1 MSGIHW
7 SLLGLLILI
16 EGLLLILLGR
26 ENGLLGTILLSSIT
40 AFGGLWLMRE
50 EDFSIWTLV
59 EVELQ
64 QRHLPTDELWQ
75 AFLLWLAGGLLLVP
89 GILTDALGLSLTIPD
104 IRIVQRRHTQCDGA
118 RRWYCRSR
126 GRKLW
131 WSFKLI
137 VYPT

>member
-1 MSGIHW
+1 MSGVHR

-26 ENGLLGTILLSSIT
+26 ESGLLGTILLSSVT
-40 AFGGLWLMRE
+40 AVGGLWLMRE

-64 QRHLPTDELWQ
+64 QHRLPTDELWQ

-89 GILTDALGLSLTIPD
+89 GVLTDALGLSLTVPD
-104 IRIVQRRHTQCDGA
+104 IRSALIDQLNRYFRQRWNAAHGN
-118 RRWYCRSR
+118 
-126 GRKLW
+126 
-131 WSFKLI
+131 
-137 VYPT
+137 

>member
-1 MSGIHW
+1 MSGVHW

-26 ENGLLGTILLSSIT
+26 ESGLLGTVLLSSVT
-40 AFGGLWLMRE
+40 AVGGLWLMRE

-64 QRHLPTDELWQ
+64 QRRLPTDELWQ

-89 GILTDALGLSLTIPD
+89 GVLTDALGLSLTVPD
-104 IRIVQRRHTQCDGA
+104 IRSALIDQLNRYFRQRWNAAHGN
-118 RRWYCRSR
+118 
-126 GRKLW
+126 
-131 WSFKLI
+131 
-137 VYPT
+137 

>member
-1 MSGIHW
+1 MSGMHW

-26 ENGLLGTILLSSIT
+26 ESGLLGTILLSSVT
-40 AFGGLWLMRE
+40 AVGGLWLMRE

-64 QRHLPTDELWQ
+64 QRRLPTDELWQ

-89 GILTDALGLSLTIPD
+89 GVMTDALGLSLTVPD
-104 IRIVQRRHTQCDGA
+104 IRSALIDQLNRYFRQRWNAAHG
-118 RRWYCRSR
+118 S
-126 GRKLW
+126 
-131 WSFKLI
+131 
-137 VYPT
+137 

>member
-1 MSGIHW
+1 MSGMHW

-26 ENGLLGTILLSSIT
+26 ESGLLGTILLSSVT
-40 AFGGLWLMRE
+40 AVGGLWLMRE

-64 QRHLPTDELWQ
+64 QRRLPTDELWQ

-89 GILTDALGLSLTIPD
+89 GVLTDALGLSLTVPD
-104 IRIVQRRHTQCDGA
+104 IRSALIDQLNRYFRQRWNAPHGN
-118 RRWYCRSR
+118 
-126 GRKLW
+126 
-131 WSFKLI
+131 
-137 VYPT
+137 

>member
-1 MSGIHW
+1 MSGVHW

-26 ENGLLGTILLSSIT
+26 ESGLLGTILLSSVT
-40 AFGGLWLMRE
+40 AVGGLWLMRE

-64 QRHLPTDELWQ
+64 QRRLPTDELWQ

-89 GILTDALGLSLTIPD
+89 GVLTDALGLSLTVPD
-104 IRIVQRRHTQCDGA
+104 IRSALIDQLNRYFRQR
-118 RRWYCRSR
+118 
-126 GRKLW
+126 
-131 WSFKLI
+131 WSAAHGN
-137 VYPT
+137 

>member
-1 MSGIHW
+1 MSGMHW

-26 ENGLLGTILLSSIT
+26 ESGLLGTILLSSVT
-40 AFGGLWLMRE
+40 AVGGLWLMRE

-64 QRHLPTDELWQ
+64 QRRLPTDELWQ

-89 GILTDALGLSLTIPD
+89 GVLTDALGLSLTVPD
-104 IRIVQRRHTQCDGA
+104 IRSALIAQLNRHFRQRWNAAHGN
-118 RRWYCRSR
+118 
-126 GRKLW
+126 
-131 WSFKLI
+131 
-137 VYPT
+137 

>member
-1 MSGIHW
+1 MSGMHW

-26 ENGLLGTILLSSIT
+26 ESGLLGTILLSSIT

-89 GILTDALGLSLTIPD
+89 GILTDALGLSLTVPD
-104 IRIVQRRHTQCDGA
+104 IRSALIDQLNRYFRQRWNAAHGN
-118 RRWYCRSR
+118 
-126 GRKLW
+126 
-131 WSFKLI
+131 
-137 VYPT
+137 

>member
-1 MSGIHW
+1 MSGMHW

-26 ENGLLGTILLSSIT
+26 ESGLLGTILLSSVT
-40 AFGGLWLMRE
+40 AVGGLWLMRE

-64 QRHLPTDELWQ
+64 QRRLPTDELWQ

-89 GILTDALGLSLTIPD
+89 GVLTDALGLSLTVPD
-104 IRIVQRRHTQCDGA
+104 IRSALIDQLNRYFR
-118 RRWYCRSR
+118 RRWN
-126 GRKLW
+126 GAHGN
-131 WSFKLI
+131 
-137 VYPT
+137 

>member
-1 MSGIHW
+1 MSGMHW

-26 ENGLLGTILLSSIT
+26 ESGLLGTTLLSSVT
-40 AFGGLWLMRE
+40 AVGGLWLMRE

-64 QRHLPTDELWQ
+64 QRRLPTDELWQ

-89 GILTDALGLSLTIPD
+89 GVLTDALGLSLTVPD
-104 IRIVQRRHTQCDGA
+104 IRSALIDQLNRYFRQRWNAAHGN
-118 RRWYCRSR
+118 
-126 GRKLW
+126 
-131 WSFKLI
+131 
-137 VYPT
+137 

>member
-1 MSGIHW
+1 MSGMHW

-26 ENGLLGTILLSSIT
+26 ESGLLGTVLLSSVT
-40 AFGGLWLMRE
+40 VVGGLWLMRE

-64 QRHLPTDELWQ
+64 QRRLPTDELWQ

-89 GILTDALGLSLTIPD
+89 GVLTDALGLSLTVPD
-104 IRIVQRRHTQCDGA
+104 IRSALIDQLNRYFRQRWNAAHGN
-118 RRWYCRSR
+118 
-126 GRKLW
+126 
-131 WSFKLI
+131 
-137 VYPT
+137 

>member
-1 MSGIHW
+1 MSGVHW

-26 ENGLLGTILLSSIT
+26 ESGLLGTILLSSVT
-40 AFGGLWLMRE
+40 AVGGLWLMRE

-64 QRHLPTDELWQ
+64 QHRLPTDELWQ

-89 GILTDALGLSLTIPD
+89 GVLTDALGLSLTVPD
-104 IRIVQRRHTQCDGA
+104 IRSALIDQLNRYFRQRWNAAHGN
-118 RRWYCRSR
+118 
-126 GRKLW
+126 
-131 WSFKLI
+131 
-137 VYPT
+137 

>member
-1 MSGIHW
+1 MSGMHW

-26 ENGLLGTILLSSIT
+26 ESGLLGTILLSSVT
-40 AFGGLWLMRE
+40 AVGGLWLMRE

-64 QRHLPTDELWQ
+64 QRRLPTDELWQ

-89 GILTDALGLSLTIPD
+89 GVLTDALGLSLTVPD
-104 IRIVQRRHTQCDGA
+104 IRSALIDQLNRYFRQRWNAAQ
-118 RRWYCRSR
+118 
-126 GRKLW
+126 
-131 WSFKLI
+131 
-137 VYPT
+137 

>member
-1 MSGIHW
+1 MSGMHW

-26 ENGLLGTILLSSIT
+26 ESGLLGTVLLSSVT
-40 AFGGLWLMRE
+40 AVGGLWLMRE

-64 QRHLPTDELWQ
+64 QRRLPTDELWQ

-89 GILTDALGLSLTIPD
+89 GLLTDALGLSLTVPD
-104 IRIVQRRHTQCDGA
+104 IRSALIDQLNRYFRQRWNAAHGN
-118 RRWYCRSR
+118 
-126 GRKLW
+126 
-131 WSFKLI
+131 
-137 VYPT
+137 

>member
-1 MSGIHW
+1 MSGMHW

-26 ENGLLGTILLSSIT
+26 ESGLLGTILLSSVT
-40 AFGGLWLMRE
+40 AVGGLWLMRE

-64 QRHLPTDELWQ
+64 QHRLPTDELWQ

-89 GILTDALGLSLTIPD
+89 GVLTDALGLSLTVPD
-104 IRIVQRRHTQCDGA
+104 IRSALIDQLNRYFRQRWNAAHGN
-118 RRWYCRSR
+118 
-126 GRKLW
+126 
-131 WSFKLI
+131 
-137 VYPT
+137 

>member
-1 MSGIHW
+1 MSGMHW

-26 ENGLLGTILLSSIT
+26 ESGLLGTILLSSIT

-64 QRHLPTDELWQ
+64 QRRLPTDELWQ

-89 GILTDALGLSLTIPD
+89 GVLTDALGLSLTVPD
-104 IRIVQRRHTQCDGA
+104 IRSALIDQLNRYFRQRWNAAHGN
-118 RRWYCRSR
+118 
-126 GRKLW
+126 
-131 WSFKLI
+131 
-137 VYPT
+137 

>member
-7 SLLGLLILI
+7 SLVGLLILI

-26 ENGLLGTILLSSIT
+26 ESGLLGTILLSSIT

-104 IRIVQRRHTQCDGA
+104 IRSALIDQLNRYFRQRWNAAHGN
-118 RRWYCRSR
+118 
-126 GRKLW
+126 
-131 WSFKLI
+131 
-137 VYPT
+137 

>member
-1 MSGIHW
+1 MSGMHW

-26 ENGLLGTILLSSIT
+26 ESGLLGTIFLSSVT
-40 AFGGLWLMRE
+40 AVGGLWLMRE

-64 QRHLPTDELWQ
+64 QRRLPTDELWQ

-89 GILTDALGLSLTIPD
+89 GVLTDALGLSLTVPD
-104 IRIVQRRHTQCDGA
+104 IRSALIDQLNRYFRQRWNAAHGN
-118 RRWYCRSR
+118 
-126 GRKLW
+126 
-131 WSFKLI
+131 
-137 VYPT
+137 

>member
-1 MSGIHW
+1 MSGMHW

-26 ENGLLGTILLSSIT
+26 ESGLLGTILLSSVT
-40 AFGGLWLMRE
+40 VVGGLWLMRE

-64 QRHLPTDELWQ
+64 QRRLPTDELWQ

-89 GILTDALGLSLTIPD
+89 GVLTDALGLSLTVPD
-104 IRIVQRRHTQCDGA
+104 IRSALIDQLNRYFRQR
-118 RRWYCRSR
+118 
-126 GRKLW
+126 
-131 WSFKLI
+131 WSAAHGN
-137 VYPT
+137 

>member
-1 MSGIHW
+1 MSGMHW

-26 ENGLLGTILLSSIT
+26 ESGLLGTILLSSVT
-40 AFGGLWLMRE
+40 AVGGLWLMRE

-64 QRHLPTDELWQ
+64 QRRLPTDELWQ

-89 GILTDALGLSLTIPD
+89 GVMTDALGLSLTVPD
-104 IRIVQRRHTQCDGA
+104 IRSALIDQLNRYFRQRWNAAHGN
-118 RRWYCRSR
+118 
-126 GRKLW
+126 
-131 WSFKLI
+131 
-137 VYPT
+137 

>member
-1 MSGIHW
+1 MSGMHW

-26 ENGLLGTILLSSIT
+26 ESGLLGTILLSSVT
-40 AFGGLWLMRE
+40 AVGGLWLMRE

-64 QRHLPTDELWQ
+64 QRRLPTDELWQ

-89 GILTDALGLSLTIPD
+89 GVLTDALGLSLTVPD
-104 IRIVQRRHTQCDGA
+104 IRSALIDQLNRYFRQRWNAA
-118 RRWYCRSR
+118 R
-126 GRKLW
+126 GN
-131 WSFKLI
+131 
-137 VYPT
+137 

>member
-1 MSGIHW
+1 MSGMHW

-26 ENGLLGTILLSSIT
+26 ESGLLGTILLSSVT
-40 AFGGLWLMRE
+40 AVGGLWLMRE

-64 QRHLPTDELWQ
+64 QRQLPTDELWQ

-89 GILTDALGLSLTIPD
+89 GVLTDALGLSLTVPD
-104 IRIVQRRHTQCDGA
+104 IRSALIDQLNRYFRQRWNAAHGN
-118 RRWYCRSR
+118 
-126 GRKLW
+126 
-131 WSFKLI
+131 
-137 VYPT
+137 

>member
-1 MSGIHW
+1 MSGMHW

-26 ENGLLGTILLSSIT
+26 ESGLLGTILLSSVT
-40 AFGGLWLMRE
+40 AVGGLWLMRE

-64 QRHLPTDELWQ
+64 QRRLPTDDLWQ

-89 GILTDALGLSLTIPD
+89 GVLTDALGLSLTVPD
-104 IRIVQRRHTQCDGA
+104 IRSALIDQLNRYFRQRWNAAHGN
-118 RRWYCRSR
+118 
-126 GRKLW
+126 
-131 WSFKLI
+131 
-137 VYPT
+137 

>member
-1 MSGIHW
+1 MSGMHW

-26 ENGLLGTILLSSIT
+26 ESGLLGTVLLSSVT
-40 AFGGLWLMRE
+40 AVGGLWLMRE

-64 QRHLPTDELWQ
+64 QHRLPTDELWQ

-89 GILTDALGLSLTIPD
+89 GVLTDALGLSLTVPD
-104 IRIVQRRHTQCDGA
+104 IRSALIDQLNRYFRQRWNAAHGN
-118 RRWYCRSR
+118 
-126 GRKLW
+126 
-131 WSFKLI
+131 
-137 VYPT
+137 